1 MMAAAEAITGVPI
14 ATMSS
19 AADQVITGVP
29 TDANDL
35 LATNSCEFFEM
46 FDRYDDD
53 ESRIQFM
60 ELVRVQG
67 YPYHLEAQPD
77 AVLQRF
83 YYGDEDAFYVAEVF
97 QRCFPGTII
106 CCEASFRQ
114 SHPMTIIDQLQC
126 DVGAFQDSHPALI
139 KRIEDLL
146 VAFTELGY
154 RGADEYL
161 PEDLKL
167 EYYSNPAYED
177 DLEMVFEAP
186 AYESEREDE
195 SESESESESTPMP
208 SDSQMSSQQ
217 QWQAHANQQWLAYEN
232 RLLAEGTFVVSNAQ
246 MSLQRQWQAYA
257 DHLDQMDDDSES
269 ELESD
274 SESESESEEVMSLD
288 QSVIDD
294 LVARQAWVRRAE

>member
-1 MMAAAEAITGVPI
+1 MSPAANQYITDVPTDADDL

-19 AADQVITGVP
+19 AADQVISGVP
-29 TDANDL
+29 TESDGPII
-35 LATNSCEFFEM
+35 TNSCEFFEM

-60 ELVRVQG
+60 GLVRVQG

-83 YYGDEDAFYVAEVF
+83 YYGDEDTFYVAEVF

-126 DVGAFQDSHPALI
+126 DVGAFQGSHPALI

-161 PEDLKL
+161 PEDLKR

-186 AYESEREDE
+186 AHESEREDG
-195 SESESESESTPMP
+195 SES
-208 SDSQMSSQQ
+208 
-217 QWQAHANQQWLAYEN
+217 
-232 RLLAEGTFVVSNAQ
+232 EGTFVDSDVQ
-246 MSLQRQWQAYA
+246 MFLRRQRLAYA
-257 DHLDQMDDDSES
+257 DHLDA
-269 ELESD
+269 LESD
-274 SESESESEEVMSLD
+274 SESESDDDSESDSESESDDDSESESESDSESEEVMPLD